1 MHHIIVVGGG
11 AGGLELVT
19 RLDQAQKKVADV
31 ANEWGF
37 WHLGQFAKGYQ
48 NWFGNFPRIHTQE
61 ATALIRA
68 MVGGRVDARKTC
80 RMSGSP
86 RSTVRKERL
95 TIREWGAIICH
106 LVVIVTDAPTSVLQ

>member
-37 WHLGQFAKGYQ
+37 WHLGQLAKGYQ
-48 NWFGNFPRIHTQE
+48 NWFGELPSDTCARSHGTNPRD
-61 ATALIRA
+61 
-68 MVGGRVDARKTC
+68 GGRSR
-80 RMSGSP
+80 
-86 RSTVRKERL
+86 
-95 TIREWGAIICH
+95 
-106 LVVIVTDAPTSVLQ
+106 